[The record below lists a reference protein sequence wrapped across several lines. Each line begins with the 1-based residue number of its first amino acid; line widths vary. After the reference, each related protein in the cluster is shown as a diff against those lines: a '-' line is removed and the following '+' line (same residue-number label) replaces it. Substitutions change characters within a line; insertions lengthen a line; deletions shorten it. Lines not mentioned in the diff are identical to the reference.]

1 VAREDL
7 SVGGWQA
14 AQAVEFIRAL
24 RVHLLA
30 MTGQLAWIERQNVTP
45 RKGRACAR
53 RIEAAALR
61 RDIGEAQILIDR
73 LQSRYLNAYKHNDRV
88 EPGKVGPALVTD

>member
-1 VAREDL
+1 
-7 SVGGWQA
+7 
-14 AQAVEFIRAL
+14 
-24 RVHLLA
+24 
-30 MTGQLAWIERQNVTP
+30 M
-45 RKGRACAR
+45 